1 MVDWWTVA
9 TSILLLRHAQSTWN
23 EDGRW
28 QGWADP
34 PLSRLGEAAARAAA
48 TDAVLEALDGAA
60 ASDLQRAARTA
71 ELLGV
76 GRAWAPLRR
85 YRGLRE
91 RGAGRWTGMTR
102 AEIEAAWP
110 GALTPPVAA
119 IVGGEAPA
127 AVAARAVATLHR
139 IAADWPGGQV
149 LAVTHGALIRLV
161 EGHLGT
167 ASTVLPNLAGRWVHV
182 DAGTL
187 VLGDR
192 VAPLGASTPAGAGGG

>member
-1 MVDWWTVA
+1 MA

-23 EDGRW
+23 EEGRW

-34 PLSRLGEAAARAAA
+34 PLSAQGEAAARAA
-48 TDAVLEALDGAA
+48 TDAAALEDLDGTT
-60 ASDLQRAARTA
+60 ASDLQRASRTA
-71 ELLGV
+71 ELLAGA
-76 GRAWAPLRR
+76 RAWAPPRR

-91 RGAGRWTGMTR
+91 RGAGRWTGLTR
-102 AEIEAAWP
+102 SEIEAAWP

-127 AVAARAVATLHR
+127 AVTARAVATLHR
-139 IAADWPGGQV
+139 IAADWPGGRV

-161 EGHLGT
+161 EGHLGS
-167 ASTVLPNLAGRWVHV
+167 ASTVLPNLAGRWVVV

-192 VAPLGASTPAGAGGG
+192 VEPLGAPAPSTPGVR